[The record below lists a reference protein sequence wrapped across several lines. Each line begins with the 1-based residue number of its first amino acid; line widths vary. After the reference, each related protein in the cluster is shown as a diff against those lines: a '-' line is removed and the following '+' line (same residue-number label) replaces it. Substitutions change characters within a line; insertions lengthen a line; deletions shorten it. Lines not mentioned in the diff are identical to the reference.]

1 MLFLLKVDQKNR
13 ANQNNF
19 SKVEKLRDFLNKVR
33 LVVKKLFYVKKYST
47 NKKIEANSYT
57 ITSSGVFPNSRFL
70 DIDLG
75 RFNLK
80 IINDSH
86 PLIVQVKEL
95 RQKSFFRNTKTKQ
108 SDSDEYDKFCDH
120 LVVIDK
126 SVSDDFVV
134 GTYRLLLKP
143 KLLPKQRFY
152 SESEFDI
159 SNLLASNNSTLLE
172 AGRSCVHE
180 HYRDGR
186 IIRLLWRGLATYII
200 NNRVDLIFGC
210 ASFPSSNYKLFI
222 KQLSYL
228 YHYHKTP
235 KSLSTRPV
243 KKLRAN
249 FNIMNKNK
257 IDIEREFRNLP
268 PLIKAY
274 IRVGAWIGPGAI
286 VDSKFDT
293 TDVLIVLNSKKILKK
308 YAQLSFE
315 KIH

>member
-1 MLFLLKVDQKNR
+1 MLFLLKVDQKNKS
-13 ANQNNF
+13 NQGSF
-19 SKVEKLRDFLNKVR
+19 SKVEKLRDFFYKIR
-33 LVVKKLFYVKKYST
+33 LVVNNFIYVKKSS
-47 NKKIEANSYT
+47 NKKIETNSCTY
-57 ITSSGVFPNSRFL
+57 ISRAIFSNSRSL
-70 DIDLG
+70 DIHLG

-86 PLIVQVKEL
+86 SLINKVKEL
-95 RQKSFFRNTKTKQ
+95 RQKSFFKNSKTKQ

-126 SVSDDFVV
+126 SVADDFVV

-143 KLLPKQRFY
+143 KLLDRQRFY

-159 SNLLASNNSTLLE
+159 SNLLAGNKNTLLE

-180 HYRDGR
+180 QYRDGR
-186 IIRLLWRGLATYII
+186 IIRLLWRGLATYIV

-228 YHYHKTP
+228 YHYHRTP
-235 KSLSTRPV
+235 KSLRTRPV
-243 KKLRAN
+243 RKLKAN
-249 FNIMNKNK
+249 FNVMHKDT
-257 IDIEREFRNLP
+257 IDVVQEFRNLP

-286 VDSKFDT
+286 VDLKFDT

>member
-1 MLFLLKVDQKNR
+1 MLFLLKVDQKNKS
-13 ANQNNF
+13 NQGSF
-19 SKVEKLRDFLNKVR
+19 SKVEKLRDFFYKIR
-33 LVVKKLFYVKKYST
+33 LVVNNFVYVKKSS
-47 NKKIEANSYT
+47 NKKIETNSCTY
-57 ITSSGVFPNSRFL
+57 ISRAIFSNSRSL
-70 DIDLG
+70 DIHLG

-86 PLIVQVKEL
+86 SLINKVKEL
-95 RQKSFFRNTKTKQ
+95 RQKSFFKNSKTKQ

-126 SVSDDFVV
+126 SVADDFVV

-143 KLLPKQRFY
+143 KLLDRQRFY

-159 SNLLASNNSTLLE
+159 SNLLASNKNTLLE

-180 HYRDGR
+180 QYRDGR
-186 IIRLLWRGLATYII
+186 IIRLLWRGLATYIV

-228 YHYHKTP
+228 YHYHRTP
-235 KSLSTRPV
+235 KSLRTRPV
-243 KKLRAN
+243 RKLKAN
-249 FNIMNKNK
+249 FNVMHKDT
-257 IDIEREFRNLP
+257 IDVVQEFRNLP

-286 VDSKFDT
+286 VDLKFDT

>member
-1 MLFLLKVDQKNR
+1 MLFLLKVDQ
-13 ANQNNF
+13 NNKPNHSSF
-19 SKVEKLRDFLNKVR
+19 SKVEKLRDFFNKVR
-33 LVVKKLFYVKKYST
+33 LVAKNFIYVKKWS
-47 NKKIEANSYT
+47 NKKIETSSYT
-57 ITSSGVFPNSRFL
+57 NISRALFPNSRLL

-75 RFNLK
+75 RFSLK

-86 PLIVQVKEL
+86 PLINQVKEL
-95 RQKSFFRNTKTKQ
+95 RQKSFFKNSKTKQ

-126 SVSDDFVV
+126 SVRDNFVV

-143 KLLPKQRFY
+143 KSLARQRFY

-159 SNLLASNNSTLLE
+159 SNLLTCNKSSLLE

-180 HYRDGR
+180 QYRDGR
-186 IIRLLWRGLATYII
+186 IIRLLWRGLATYIV

-235 KSLSTRPV
+235 KSLNTSPV
-243 KKLRAN
+243 KKLKAN
-249 FNIMNKNK
+249 FNIMQKNK
-257 IDIEREFRNLP
+257 IDIEQEFRNLP

-286 VDSKFDT
+286 VDLKFDT
-293 TDVLIVLNSKKILKK
+293 TDVLIVLNAKKILKK

-315 KIH
+315 NIH

>member
-1 MLFLLKVDQKNR
+1 MLFLLKVDQKNKS
-13 ANQNNF
+13 NQGSF
-19 SKVEKLRDFLNKVR
+19 SKVEKLRDFFYKIR
-33 LVVKKLFYVKKYST
+33 LVVNNFIYVKKSS
-47 NKKIEANSYT
+47 NKKIETNSCTY
-57 ITSSGVFPNSRFL
+57 ISRAIFSNSRSL
-70 DIDLG
+70 DIHLG

-86 PLIVQVKEL
+86 SLINKVKEL
-95 RQKSFFRNTKTKQ
+95 RQKSFFKNSKTKQ

-126 SVSDDFVV
+126 SVADDFVV

-143 KLLPKQRFY
+143 KLLDRQRFY

-159 SNLLASNNSTLLE
+159 SNLLAGNKNTLLE

-180 HYRDGR
+180 QYRDGR
-186 IIRLLWRGLATYII
+186 IIRFLWRGLATYIV

-228 YHYHKTP
+228 YHYHRTP
-235 KSLSTRPV
+235 KSLRTRPV
-243 KKLRAN
+243 RKLKAN
-249 FNIMNKNK
+249 FNVMHKDT
-257 IDIEREFRNLP
+257 IDVVQEFRNLP

-286 VDSKFDT
+286 VDLKFDT

>member
-1 MLFLLKVDQKNR
+1 MVKQKIETSSCIT
-13 ANQNNF
+13 F
-19 SKVEKLRDFLNKVR
+19 SK
-33 LVVKKLFYVKKYST
+33 
-47 NKKIEANSYT
+47 A
-57 ITSSGVFPNSRFL
+57 VFSNPRFL
-70 DIDLG
+70 DIHLG

-86 PLIVQVKEL
+86 PLINQVKEL
-95 RQKSFFRNTKTKQ
+95 RQKSFFKNSKTKQ

-126 SVSDDFVV
+126 SVADDFVV

-143 KLLPKQRFY
+143 KFLARQRFY
-152 SESEFDI
+152 SESEFNI
-159 SNLLASNNSTLLE
+159 TNLLAGNKFTLLE

-180 HYRDGR
+180 QYRDGR
-186 IIRLLWRGLATYII
+186 IIRLLWRGLATYIV

-210 ASFPSSNYKLFI
+210 ACFPSSNYKLFI

-228 YHYHKTP
+228 YHYHRTP
-235 KSLSTRPV
+235 KSLRTSPI
-243 KKLRAN
+243 KKLKVN
-249 FNIMNKNK
+249 FNIMHKNK
-257 IDIEREFRNLP
+257 IDIEQEFRNLP

-274 IRVGAWIGPGAI
+274 LRVGAWIGPGAI
-286 VDSKFDT
+286 VDLKFDT

>member
-1 MLFLLKVDQKNR
+1 MLFLLKVDQKNKE
-13 ANQNNF
+13 NQNNF
-19 SKVEKLRDFLNKVR
+19 SKFKKLSDFLNKVR
-33 LVVKKLFYVKKYST
+33 LVAKNFINIKKWYL
-47 NKKIEANSYT
+47 KKIGNNSCINKAST
-57 ITSSGVFPNSRFL
+57 LLPNSRFL
-70 DIDLG
+70 NIDLG
-75 RFNLK
+75 KFNLK
-80 IINDSH
+80 IINDFH
-86 PLIVQVKEL
+86 PLINKVKEL
-95 RQKSFFRNTKTKQ
+95 RQKSFFKNSKKNKP
-108 SDSDEYDKFCDH
+108 DSDEYDKFCDH

-126 SVSDDFVV
+126 SVADDFVV

-143 KLLPKQRFY
+143 KFLARQRFC

-159 SNLLASNNSTLLE
+159 SKLLDGNKSTLLE

-180 HYRDGR
+180 QYRDGR
-186 IIRLLWRGLATYII
+186 IIRLLWRGLATYIV

-235 KSLSTRPV
+235 KTLSTSPV
-243 KKLRAN
+243 KKLEAN
-249 FNIMNKNK
+249 FNIMHKNK
-257 IDIEREFRNLP
+257 IDIEQEFRNLP

-286 VDSKFDT
+286 VDLKFNT

>member
-1 MLFLLKVDQKNR
+1 MLFLLKIDQKNK
-13 ANQNNF
+13 ANQKYF
-19 SKVEKLRDFLNKVR
+19 SKVGKLRDFLSKFR
-33 LVVKKLFYVKKYST
+33 LVAKNLFYLKKRSS
-47 NKKIEANSYT
+47 KKIEANRC
-57 ITSSGVFPNSRFL
+57 IKTSSTEVENSRFF

-86 PLIVQVKEL
+86 PLIIQVKEL
-95 RQKSFFRNTKTKQ
+95 RQKSFFKNSKTKQ

-143 KLLPKQRFY
+143 KLLNKQRFY

-159 SNLLASNNSTLLE
+159 SNLIASNNTTLLE

-200 NNRVDLIFGC
+200 NNQVDLIFGC

-235 KSLSTRPV
+235 KSLSTKPV
-243 KKLRAN
+243 EKLRAN

-257 IDIEREFRNLP
+257 IDIDREFRNLP

-308 YAQLSFE
+308 YAQLSIE

>member
-1 MLFLLKVDQKNR
+1 MLFLLKVDQKNKSS
-13 ANQNNF
+13 QGSF
-19 SKVEKLRDFLNKVR
+19 SKVEKLRVFFDKIR
-33 LVVKKLFYVKKYST
+33 LVFKNFIYVKKSS
-47 NKKIEANSYT
+47 NKKIE
-57 ITSSGVFPNSRFL
+57 TSSCAYFSRAVFSNSRSL
-70 DIDLG
+70 DIHLG

-86 PLIVQVKEL
+86 SLINQVKEL
-95 RQKSFFRNTKTKQ
+95 RQKSFFKNSKKKQ

-126 SVSDDFVV
+126 SVADDFVV

-143 KLLPKQRFY
+143 KFLAKQRFY

-159 SNLLASNNSTLLE
+159 SNLLAGNKTTLLE

-180 HYRDGR
+180 QYRDGR
-186 IIRLLWRGLATYII
+186 IIRLLWRGLATYIV

-210 ASFPSSNYKLFI
+210 ASFPSSNYTLFI

-235 KSLSTRPV
+235 KSLRTRPV
-243 KKLRAN
+243 TKLKAN
-249 FNIMNKNK
+249 FNVMHKNT
-257 IDIEREFRNLP
+257 IDILQEFRNLP

-293 TDVLIVLNSKKILKK
+293 TDVLIVLDSKKILKK

>member
-1 MLFLLKVDQKNR
+1 MLFLLKIDQKNKT
-13 ANQNNF
+13 NQNNF

-33 LVVKKLFYVKKYST
+33 LVAKNFIYVKKWSS
-47 NKKIEANSYT
+47 KKTEVNSY
-57 ITSSGVFPNSRFL
+57 INTSSVVFPNSRFL

-80 IINDSH
+80 IINDTD
-86 PLIVQVKEL
+86 PLIIKVKEL
-95 RQKSFFRNTKTKQ
+95 RQKSFFENSKKKK

-126 SVSDDFVV
+126 SVADDFVV

-143 KLLPKQRFY
+143 KLITKQRFY

-159 SNLLASNNSTLLE
+159 SNLLASKKSTLLE

-180 HYRDGR
+180 QYRDGR

-200 NNRVDLIFGC
+200 NNQVDLIFGC

-222 KQLSYL
+222 NQLSYL

-243 KKLRAN
+243 KELRAN

-257 IDIEREFRNLP
+257 INIEREFRNLP

-315 KIH
+315 KIN

>member
-1 MLFLLKVDQKNR
+1 MLFLLKIDQKNK

-19 SKVEKLRDFLNKVR
+19 SIIEKFRDFISKTR
-33 LVVKKLFYVKKYST
+33 LFAKNFIYIKKWS
-47 NKKIEANSYT
+47 NNKIENNSC
-57 ITSSGVFPNSRFL
+57 INTSSAVIQNSRFL

-75 RFNLK
+75 RFKLK

-86 PLIVQVKEL
+86 SLINQVKDL
-95 RQKSFFRNTKTKQ
+95 RQKSFFKNSKSKQ

-126 SVSDDFVV
+126 SVADDFVV

-143 KLLPKQRFY
+143 KFLARQRFY

-159 SNLLASNNSTLLE
+159 SKLLDGNKSTLLE

-180 HYRDGR
+180 QYRDGR
-186 IIRLLWRGLATYII
+186 IIRLLWRGLATYIV

-210 ASFPSSNYKLFI
+210 ASFPSSNYNLFT

-235 KSLSTRPV
+235 KTLSTSPV
-243 KKLRAN
+243 KKLEAN
-249 FNIMNKNK
+249 FNIMHKNK
-257 IDIEREFRNLP
+257 IDIEQEFRNLP

-286 VDSKFDT
+286 VDLKFDT

>member
-1 MLFLLKVDQKNR
+1 MLFLLKVDQKNKP
-13 ANQNNF
+13 NQSSF
-19 SKVEKLRDFLNKVR
+19 SKVEKLRDFFNKVR
-33 LVVKKLFYVKKYST
+33 LVVKNFIYVKKWS
-47 NKKIEANSYT
+47 NKKIE
-57 ITSSGVFPNSRFL
+57 TSSCTNISRVSFPSSRLL

-80 IINDSH
+80 IIDDSH
-86 PLIVQVKEL
+86 PLINQVKEL
-95 RQKSFFRNTKTKQ
+95 RQKSFFKNSKTKQ

-126 SVSDDFVV
+126 SVADDFVV

-143 KLLPKQRFY
+143 KFLARQRFY

-159 SNLLASNNSTLLE
+159 SNLLDGNKSTLLE

-180 HYRDGR
+180 QYRDGR
-186 IIRLLWRGLATYII
+186 IIRLLWRGLATYIV

-243 KKLRAN
+243 KNLRAN

-257 IDIEREFRNLP
+257 IDIEKEFRNLP

>member
-1 MLFLLKVDQKNR
+1 MLFLSKIDQKNKS
-13 ANQNNF
+13 NQGSF
-19 SKVEKLRDFLNKVR
+19 SKVEKFRDFFYKI
-33 LVVKKLFYVKKYST
+33 KLIIKNFIYVKKSS
-47 NKKIEANSYT
+47 NKKIE
-57 ITSSGVFPNSRFL
+57 TSSCNYISKAVFSNSRYL
-70 DIDLG
+70 DIHLG

-86 PLIVQVKEL
+86 SLINKVKEL
-95 RQKSFFRNTKTKQ
+95 RQKSFFKNSKTKQ

-126 SVSDDFVV
+126 SVADDFVV

-143 KLLPKQRFY
+143 KLLDRQRFY

-159 SNLLASNNSTLLE
+159 SNLLAGNKNTLLE

-180 HYRDGR
+180 QYRDGR
-186 IIRLLWRGLATYII
+186 IIRLLWRGLATYIV

-228 YHYHKTP
+228 YHYHRTP
-235 KSLSTRPV
+235 KSLRTRPV
-243 KKLRAN
+243 RKLKAN
-249 FNIMNKNK
+249 FNVMHKDT
-257 IDIEREFRNLP
+257 IDVVQEFRNLP

-286 VDSKFDT
+286 VDLKFDT

>member
-1 MLFLLKVDQKNR
+1 MLFLLKIDQKNK

-33 LVVKKLFYVKKYST
+33 LVAKNFIYVKKWSR
-47 NKKIEANSYT
+47 KKIEANSY
-57 ITSSGVFPNSRFL
+57 INTSSEVFSDSRFL

-80 IINDSH
+80 IINDSD
-86 PLIVQVKEL
+86 PLIIQVKEL
-95 RQKSFFRNTKTKQ
+95 RQKSFFKNSKTKQ

-126 SVSDDFVV
+126 SVADDFVV

-143 KLLPKQRFY
+143 KLLAKQRFY

-159 SNLLASNNSTLLE
+159 SNLLASNKSTLLE

-180 HYRDGR
+180 KYRDGR

-200 NNRVDLIFGC
+200 NNQVDLIFGC
-210 ASFPSSNYKLFI
+210 ASFPSSNYKQFI

-293 TDVLIVLNSKKILKK
+293 TDVLIVLNAKKILKK

>member
-1 MLFLLKVDQKNR
+1 MLFLLKVDQKNKS
-13 ANQNNF
+13 NQGSF
-19 SKVEKLRDFLNKVR
+19 SKVEKLRDFFYKIR
-33 LVVKKLFYVKKYST
+33 LVVNNFIYVKKSS
-47 NKKIEANSYT
+47 NKKIETNSCTY
-57 ITSSGVFPNSRFL
+57 ISRAIFSNSRSL
-70 DIDLG
+70 DIHLG

-80 IINDSH
+80 IIHDSH
-86 PLIVQVKEL
+86 SLINKVKEL
-95 RQKSFFRNTKTKQ
+95 RQKSFFKNSKTKQ

-126 SVSDDFVV
+126 SVADDFVV

-143 KLLPKQRFY
+143 KLLDRQRFY

-159 SNLLASNNSTLLE
+159 SNLLAGNKNTLLE

-180 HYRDGR
+180 QYRDGR
-186 IIRLLWRGLATYII
+186 IIRLLWRGLATYIV

-228 YHYHKTP
+228 YHYHRTP
-235 KSLSTRPV
+235 KSLRTRPV
-243 KKLRAN
+243 RKLKAN
-249 FNIMNKNK
+249 FNVMHKDT
-257 IDIEREFRNLP
+257 IDVVQEFRNLP

-286 VDSKFDT
+286 VDLKFDT

>member
-1 MLFLLKVDQKNR
+1 MLFLLKVDQKNK
-13 ANQNNF
+13 ANQSNF
-19 SKVEKLRDFLNKVR
+19 SKYEKLRDFFSKVR
-33 LVVKKLFYVKKYST
+33 LVAKNCIYIKKWSI
-47 NKKIEANSYT
+47 KKIGNNSCVSKPSA
-57 ITSSGVFPNSRFL
+57 ILPSSRFL

-86 PLIVQVKEL
+86 PLINQVKEL
-95 RQKSFFRNTKTKQ
+95 RQKSFFKNSKKKQ

-120 LVVIDK
+120 LIVIDK
-126 SVSDDFVV
+126 SVADDFVV

-143 KLLPKQRFY
+143 KLITRQRFY

-159 SNLLASNNSTLLE
+159 SNLLANNKSTLLE

-180 HYRDGR
+180 QYRDGR
-186 IIRLLWRGLATYII
+186 IIKLLWRGLATYII
-200 NNRVDLIFGC
+200 NNNVDLIFGC

-235 KSLSTRPV
+235 KSLSTSPI
-243 KKLRAN
+243 KKLRAK
-249 FNIMNKNK
+249 FNIMNKKK
-257 IDIEREFRNLP
+257 IDIGQEFRTLP

-274 IRVGAWIGPGAI
+274 IRAGAWIGPGAI
-286 VDSKFDT
+286 VDLKFDT

>member
-1 MLFLLKVDQKNR
+1 MLFLLKVDQKNKS
-13 ANQNNF
+13 NQGSF
-19 SKVEKLRDFLNKVR
+19 SKVEKLRDFFYKIR
-33 LVVKKLFYVKKYST
+33 LVVNNFIYVKKSS
-47 NKKIEANSYT
+47 NKKIETNSCTY
-57 ITSSGVFPNSRFL
+57 ISRAIFSNSRSL
-70 DIDLG
+70 DIHLG

-86 PLIVQVKEL
+86 SLINKVKEL
-95 RQKSFFRNTKTKQ
+95 RQKSFFKNSKTKQ

-126 SVSDDFVV
+126 SVADDFVV

-143 KLLPKQRFY
+143 KLLDRQRFY

-159 SNLLASNNSTLLE
+159 SNLLASNKNTLLE

-180 HYRDGR
+180 QYRDGR
-186 IIRLLWRGLATYII
+186 IIRLLWRGLATYIV

-228 YHYHKTP
+228 YHYHRTP
-235 KSLSTRPV
+235 KSLRTRPV
-243 KKLRAN
+243 RKLKAN
-249 FNIMNKNK
+249 FNVMHKDT
-257 IDIEREFRNLP
+257 IDVVQEFRNLP

-286 VDSKFDT
+286 VDLKFDT

>member
-1 MLFLLKVDQKNR
+1 MLFLLKVDQKNKS
-13 ANQNNF
+13 NQGSF
-19 SKVEKLRDFLNKVR
+19 SKVEKLRDFFYKIR
-33 LVVKKLFYVKKYST
+33 LVVNNFIYVKKSS
-47 NKKIEANSYT
+47 NKKIETNSCTY
-57 ITSSGVFPNSRFL
+57 ISRAIFSNSRSL
-70 DIDLG
+70 DIHLG

-80 IINDSH
+80 IIHDSH
-86 PLIVQVKEL
+86 SLINKVKEL
-95 RQKSFFRNTKTKQ
+95 RQKSFFKNSKTKQ

-126 SVSDDFVV
+126 SVADDFVV

-143 KLLPKQRFY
+143 KLLDRQRFY

-159 SNLLASNNSTLLE
+159 SNLLAGNKNTLLE

-180 HYRDGR
+180 QYRDGR
-186 IIRLLWRGLATYII
+186 IIRLLWRGLATYIV

-228 YHYHKTP
+228 YHYHRTP
-235 KSLSTRPV
+235 KSLRTRPV
-243 KKLRAN
+243 RKLKAN
-249 FNIMNKNK
+249 FNVMHKNA
-257 IDIEREFRNLP
+257 IDVVQEFRNLP